1 LRGPP
6 RVNEDA
12 ATVPD
17 SESHAGGPE
26 PTSST
31 PEPASVTRGFLF
43 SDLRGYTHFVET
55 RGATTAAA
63 LLVRYRAL
71 ARAAIARFGGAEI
84 KTEGDSFY
92 VVFSSVSSA
101 VRCGLAI
108 SADAAAASSDQ
119 PDEPIQ
125 VGVGIH
131 AGETVESEG
140 GYVGSAVNI
149 AARICAQAAS
159 GEVLVSE
166 TVRALTRSVLPVR
179 FEPRGRRPLKGIAD
193 PIALF
198 AVVETVPGAAWSR
211 GPRRLRGRRLL
222 ATVVAATA
230 LAAGA
235 AVFGWSALHPAGLPP
250 GRWTV
255 GLDEPLSGPAARRGE
270 PQRNAAQ
277 LAIGAANK
285 EGGILGSL
293 LTLEPYDDA
302 GEPPNGQDPEKG
314 AANATTMIDDAR
326 TIAVIG
332 PSSSGVGRAML
343 PLTNAAGLLQCSP
356 ATSSP
361 GLTKPR
367 DGALDLRSAH
377 PDQINYVR
385 LAPADDIQAPALAS
399 FAFRDL
405 TTRVALVIDDTGD
418 GREIADGF
426 AEEYTKLGGIVIRRA
441 LNEGADPL
449 TVLAPAADVTLAPDL
464 VFFGGFTDTGGAAL
478 RLAMRDAGLEA
489 VPFLSWDGLFDGS
502 AADTGSFIQ
511 QAGSM
516 AVGSYIAHA
525 SLGPQKA
532 SFAEAYRAAF
542 GEEPD
547 EYAAAAYA
555 CMEVIVESMREVA
568 KQSPSADSLRAQL
581 RAYAVNPSH
590 QYSTVLGTVSFDANG
605 DSTQQFVTFYRV
617 DPSAAGGLGD
627 WVIDKQQD
635 FGPAP

>member
-1 LRGPP
+1 M
-6 RVNEDA
+6 NEDVA
-12 ATVPD
+12 AVADGEVPVGGPD
-17 SESHAGGPE
+17 SIA
-26 PTSST
+26 SST
-31 PEPASVTRGFLF
+31 AQPHSVTRGFLF

-55 RGATTAAA
+55 HGAATAAA
-63 LLVRYRAL
+63 LLIRYRTL
-71 ARAAIARFGGAEI
+71 ARSAIAQFGGAEI

-108 SADAAAASSDQ
+108 TADAAAASSDH

-131 AGETVESEG
+131 AGETVESDG

-149 AARICAQAAS
+149 AARICAQSAA

-179 FEPRGRRPLKGIAD
+179 FESRGRRQLKGIAD

-198 AVVETVPGAAWSR
+198 AVVEAVPGAAWSR

-222 ATVVAATA
+222 ATVVAAAA

-235 AVFGWSALHPAGLPP
+235 AIFGWSALHPAGLPP
-250 GRWTV
+250 GGWTI
-255 GLDEPLSGPAARRGE
+255 GLDMPLSGDAAGRGE

-277 LAIGAANK
+277 LAIDAANK

-314 AANATTMIDDAR
+314 AANANSMIADPM
-326 TIAVIG
+326 TIAMIG
-332 PSSSGVGRAML
+332 PSSSGVARAML
-343 PLTNAAGLLQCSP
+343 PLTNDAGLLQCSP
-356 ATSSP
+356 ANTAP
-361 GLTKPR
+361 DLTKPR
-367 DGALDLRSAH
+367 DGALDLRSAN
-377 PDQINYVR
+377 PEQINYVR
-385 LAPADDIQAPALAS
+385 LAPSDDIQAPALAS

-426 AEEYTKLGGIVIRRA
+426 EEEYVRLGGIVIRRA

-449 TVLAPAADVTLAPDL
+449 TILAPAADVTVAPDL
-464 VFFGGFTDTGGAAL
+464 VFFGGYTETGGARL
-478 RLAMRDAGLEA
+478 RLAMRDAGLDS

-502 AADTGSFIQ
+502 DADTGSFIQ
-511 QAGSM
+511 QVGSM
-516 AVGSYIAHA
+516 AVGSYLAHA
-525 SLGPQKA
+525 SLGPHKA
-532 SFAEAYRAAF
+532 SFAEAYRTKY

-547 EYAAAAYA
+547 EYSAAAYA
-555 CMEVIVESMREVA
+555 CVEVIVASLRAIAE
-568 KQSPSADSLRAQL
+568 KSPSAEGLREAL
-581 RAYAVNPSH
+581 RAYAVDPGNR
-590 QYSTVLGTVSFDANG
+590 YETVLGTVGFDANG

-617 DPSAAGGLGD
+617 EAGD
-627 WVIDKQQD
+627 WVVDKQQD

>member
-1 LRGPP
+1 
-6 RVNEDA
+6 VNEDA

-17 SESHAGGPE
+17 PESPAGGPE
-26 PTSST
+26 PTAST
-31 PEPASVTRGFLF
+31 REPDSVTRGFLF

-108 SADAAAASSDQ
+108 SADAAAASSEH

-131 AGETVESEG
+131 AGETVESDG

-166 TVRALTRSVLPVR
+166 TVRSLTRSVLPVR

-198 AVVETVPGAAWSR
+198 AVVETVPGAAPWT
-211 GPRRLRGRRLL
+211 GQRRLRGRRLL
-222 ATVVAATA
+222 TVLLGGTV

-235 AVFGWSALHPAGLPP
+235 AFFGWAALRPVVPAGLPP
-250 GRWTV
+250 GTWTI
-255 GLDEPLSGPAARRGE
+255 GLDLPLSGPAAFRGE
-270 PQRNAAQ
+270 PIRNAAQ
-277 LAIGAANK
+277 LAIDATNAA
-285 EGGILGSL
+285 GGILGSQL
-293 LTLEPYDDA
+293 KLESYDDA
-302 GEPPNGQDPEKG
+302 GATPNGQDPERG
-314 AANATTMIDDAR
+314 AANAASMIDDPS
-326 TIAVIG
+326 TIAMIG
-332 PSSSGVGRAML
+332 PSGSAVAYKML
-343 PLTNAAGLLQCSP
+343 PLTNDAGLFECSP
-356 ATSSP
+356 ANTLP
-361 GLTKPR
+361 ELTKPR
-367 DGALDLRSAH
+367 YGALDLRAAY
-377 PDQINYVR
+377 PDRINYVR
-385 LAPADDIQAPALAS
+385 LAPSDDIQPIALAS

-405 TTRVALVIDDTGD
+405 PSRVALVIDDTGD
-418 GREIADGF
+418 GRDIADAF
-426 AEEYTKLGGIVIRRA
+426 ADEYAKLGGIVIRKA
-441 LNEGADPL
+441 LNEGADPMTL
-449 TVLAPAADVTLAPDL
+449 LAPAADIAIAPDV
-464 VFFGGFTDTGGAAL
+464 VFFAGYTENGGAAL
-478 RLAMRDAGLEA
+478 RLAMEDADLGS
-489 VPFLSWDGLFDGS
+489 VPFVSWDGLFDGS
-502 AADTGSFIQ
+502 GADPGSFIQ
-511 QAGSM
+511 SVGVSG

-525 SLGPQKA
+525 SLGPHKA
-532 SFAEAYRAAF
+532 SFAEAYR
-542 GEEPD
+542 GVYGDEPD
-547 EYAAAAYA
+547 EYSAAAYA
-555 CMEVIVESMREVA
+555 CVEIIVASLRQIAAE
-568 KQSPSADSLRAQL
+568 SPSAEGLREAL
-581 RAYAVNPSH
+581 RAYAVDPSH
-590 QYSTVLGTVSFDANG
+590 TYATVLGTVGFDANG

-617 DPSAAGGLGD
+617 DPSAADGLGD

>member
-1 LRGPP
+1 M
-6 RVNEDA
+6 NEDA

-17 SESHAGGPE
+17 PESPAGGPE
-26 PTSST
+26 PISST
-31 PEPASVTRGFLF
+31 PEPDSVTRGFLF

-71 ARAAIARFGGAEI
+71 AREAISRFGGAEI

-108 SADAAAASSDQ
+108 SADAAAASSDH
-119 PDEPIQ
+119 PDEPIR

-131 AGETVESEG
+131 AGETVESDG

-166 TVRALTRSVLPVR
+166 TVRALTGSVLPVR

-211 GPRRLRGRRLL
+211 GPRRLQGRWLL
-222 ATVVAATA
+222 ATVVAGAA
-230 LAAGA
+230 VAAGA
-235 AVFGWSALHPAGLPP
+235 AFFGWSALHPAGLPP
-250 GRWTV
+250 GRWTI
-255 GLDEPLSGPAARRGE
+255 GLDMPLSGPAAGRGE

-277 LAIGAANK
+277 LAIDAANK
-285 EGGILGSL
+285 EGGILGSV

-314 AANATTMIDDAR
+314 AANAASMIADPM
-326 TIAVIG
+326 TIAMIG
-332 PSSSGVGRAML
+332 PSSSGVARAML
-343 PLTNAAGLLQCSP
+343 PLTNDAGLLECSP
-356 ATSSP
+356 ANTAP
-361 GLTKPR
+361 DLTKPR

-385 LAPADDIQAPALAS
+385 LAPSDDIQAPALAS

-405 TTRVALVIDDTGD
+405 DAEVALVIDDTGD

-426 AEEYTKLGGIVIRRA
+426 QAEYLKLGGAVTRRA
-441 LNEGADPL
+441 LNEGADPI
-449 TVLAPAADVTLAPDL
+449 TVLGPPGDGKSPEV
-464 VFFGGFTDTGGAAL
+464 VFFGGSTDTGGAQI
-478 RLAMRDAGLEA
+478 RLAMVEAGLGS

-502 AADTGSFIQ
+502 DADTGSFIQ
-511 QAGSM
+511 QAGS
-516 AVGSYIAHA
+516 AAIGSYIAHA
-525 SLGPQKA
+525 SLGPHKA
-532 SFAEAYRAAF
+532 SFAEAYRAAY
-542 GEEPD
+542 GQEPD
-547 EYAAAAYA
+547 EYAAASYA
-555 CMEVIVESMREVA
+555 CAEVIVASLREIA
-568 KQSPSADSLRAQL
+568 TKSPSAAGLRETL
-581 RAYAVNPSH
+581 RAYAVDPSH
-590 QYSTVLGTVSFDANG
+590 HYATVLGTVGFDVNG

-617 DPSAAGGLGD
+617 EAGD
-627 WVIDKQQD
+627 WVVDKQQD